1 MSISNSI
8 KSLQNSP
15 SGDWD
20 GGSRDKILSAVK
32 NNQPEF
38 SPLPTIENFIQPFTD
53 PVEKYKTVLQAIGGN
68 IFEAANYNEAIAI
81 IKDQFRNETRLITVD
96 AAFVSIAELFY
107 SGNDAHLLKD
117 VDVAIINTHFGVAEN
132 GSLWITESLV
142 KERVLP
148 FICQHLVAIVY
159 KKNIVATMHN
169 AYDIIADSDY
179 GFGTF
184 IAGPSKTAD
193 IEQSLV
199 LGAHGPRTMTVIL
212 LAD

>member
-1 MSISNSI
+1 MSVSNN
-8 KSLQNSP
+8 KTSLQNTP
-15 SGDWD
+15 LADEE
-20 GGSRDKILSAVK
+20 SRDKILSTVK

-53 PVEKYKTVLQAIGGN
+53 RVEKYKTVLQAIGGN
-68 IFEAANYNEAIAI
+68 IFEVENYKEAIAI
-81 IKDQFRNETRLITVD
+81 IQDQFKNETRLVSVD
-96 AAFVSIAELFY
+96 DAFVSVAELFQ

-117 VDVAIINTHFGVAEN
+117 VDVAIINAHFGVAEN
-132 GSLWITESLV
+132 GSLWITEDLV

-148 FICQHLVAIVY
+148 FICQHLVAIVS
-159 KKNIVATMHN
+159 KKNIVATMHD
-169 AYDIIADSDY
+169 AYDIIADGDY

-199 LGAHGPRTMTVIL
+199 LGAHGPKTMTVIL
-212 LAD
+212 FAD